1 MEKSGIFVGVTV
13 GSISVFIIFTV
24 LFIIPS
30 QTVAKI
36 VPTLISE
43 GEYKHPWIF
52 T

>member
-30 QTVAKI
+30 QTITKI

-43 GEYKHPWIF
+43 EEYKHPWIF